1 MIKRSALAIL
11 AIASLSAIISCDK
24 DDSPTQSGK
33 TITIDAS
40 AYSTWKYFSFEEDTV
55 VSITDF
61 STSTNWDIAFHR
73 SDIRVNSGQ
82 SGPGNGGS
90 YDMGKVD
97 FNSVTEA
104 PADGYSLNT
113 TISILESYTM
123 PPVYVQ
129 TPGDTLVSKWLKIVT
144 DIVPPTY
151 QYSDN
156 IYIIRTAKGKY
167 AKIWLKD
174 YFSNDAKSGHVTMK
188 YVFQSNGTRKF

>member
-11 AIASLSAIISCDK
+11 AIASLSVFVSCDK
-24 DDSPTQSGK
+24 DDTPTQAGK

-40 AYSTWKYFSFEEDTV
+40 AYGSWKYFSFEEDTV

-61 STSTNWDIAFHR
+61 STSTSWDIAFHR
-73 SDIRVNSGQ
+73 SDIRVNSGL
-82 SGPGNGGS
+82 SGPGDGGS
-90 YDMGKVD
+90 YSMGKVD

-144 DIVPPTY
+144 DVAPPTY
-151 QYSDN
+151 EYSDN
-156 IYIIRTAKGKY
+156 IYIIRTANGKY
-167 AKIWLKD
+167 AKIWLKE
-174 YFSNDAKSGHVTMK
+174 YFSKDAKSGHVTMK